1 MKRFWLFTLSLF
13 LFGGLLAGTASAF
26 RFIPF
31 TAEFEPSGSGANR
44 TYTVENTSDD
54 RIAVEISVYRRGMNL
69 DGTDRLQDADDDFI
83 VYPTQVVLEPHRKQA
98 IRVQFI
104 GDPTPARELAYRI
117 IAEQLPVELDSEPE
131 PGANVKILVRYVGS
145 IYVRPKQAEYEVVLE
160 RAGSETLENGS
171 TSLAITLHN
180 KGTAHAILRNLEL
193 SLSSQNGATPV
204 GVQLSSEFLKGMTG
218 ENILAKHKR
227 RFVLPWP
234 ARLPHG
240 TVDVSF
246 VFDKEPR

>member
-1 MKRFWLFTLSLF
+1 MKGFCLFTLSLF
-13 LFGGLLAGTASAF
+13 LFGGLVAEPASAF

-31 TAEFEPSGSGANR
+31 IAEFEPSGSGANR
-44 TYTVENTSDD
+44 TYTVENTSED
-54 RIAVEISVYRRGMNL
+54 RIAVEVSVHKRGMNL

-104 GDPTPARELAYRI
+104 GDPAPDRELAYRI
-117 IAEQLPVELDSEPE
+117 IAEQLPVELDAEPE
-131 PGANVKILVRYVGS
+131 PGANVRILVRYVGS
-145 IYVRPKQAEYEVVLE
+145 IYVRPKQAAYEVVLE

-171 TSLAITLHN
+171 RGLAITLHN
-180 KGTAHAILRNLEL
+180 KGTAHAILKNLEL
-193 SLSSQNGATPV
+193 SFSSQNGAGPN

-218 ENILAKHKR
+218 ENILAMHKR

-234 ARLPHG
+234 AKLPHG
-240 TVDVSF
+240 PVDVSF
-246 VFDKEPR
+246 VFDKEFQ

>member
-13 LFGGLLAGTASAF
+13 LFGGLAAEPASAF

-31 TAEFEPSGSGANR
+31 IAEFEPSGSGANR

-54 RIAVEISVYRRGMNL
+54 RIAVEISIYRRGMNL
-69 DGTDRLQDADDDFI
+69 DGSDRLGDADDDFI

-104 GDPTPARELAYRI
+104 GDPAPDHELAYRI

-131 PGANVKILVRYVGS
+131 PGANVRILVRYVGS
-145 IYVRPKQAEYEVVLE
+145 IYVRPRQAEYDVVLE
-160 RAGSETLENGS
+160 SAGSERLEDGS
-171 TSLAITLHN
+171 TGLAITLHN
-180 KGTAHAILRNLEL
+180 KGTAHAILSNLEL
-193 SLSSQNGATPV
+193 SLTSQNGPTPT
-204 GVQLSSEFLKGMTG
+204 GLTLSSEFLKGMTG
-218 ENILAKHKR
+218 ENILAQHKR

-234 ARLPHG
+234 AKLPRG
-240 TVDVSF
+240 PVQAGF